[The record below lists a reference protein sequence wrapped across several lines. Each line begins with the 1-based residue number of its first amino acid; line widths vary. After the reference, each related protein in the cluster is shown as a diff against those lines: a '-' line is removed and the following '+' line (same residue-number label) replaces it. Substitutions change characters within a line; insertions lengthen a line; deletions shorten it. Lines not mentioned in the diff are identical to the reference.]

1 MTRYGAEA
9 PPPASQQQCHSY
21 MRDTADLAVYISRC
35 LSPQQQRQ
43 VETQLEMIAYRIDQ
57 TYMER
62 NCPNVV
68 DEKAMLSLA
77 EEARNRPVSRQYC
90 AAARSN
96 IERILRYYGAPAN
109 K

>member
-1 MTRYGAEA
+1 
-9 PPPASQQQCHSY
+9 

-43 VETQLEMIAYRIDQ
+43 VEAQLEMIAYRIEQ
-57 TYMER
+57 TYTER

-96 IERILRYYGAPAN
+96 IERILRYYGTPAN